1 MKKNET
7 LEYDT
12 IVALLKKCKFSLEPE
27 AEVKAKAKAKA
38 KKVPKLTKKRISK
51 EKKDIPRGVKK
62 MKSEKYVKR
71 CED

>member
-12 IVALLKKCKFSLEPE
+12 IVALLKKCNF
-27 AEVKAKAKAKA
+27 KA

-51 EKKDIPRGVKK
+51 EKKGIPPGVKK